1 MRRVPDAWLFE
12 PWRMPTEVQ
21 HQCGLTVGVDVPEP
35 VVDLAEATRT
45 AKAALHARRADP
57 EVKAGKKAVVDKHAS
72 RRVSGSLKR
81 KTARQEAASVT
92 TSSTQMGF
100 DF

>member
-1 MRRVPDAWLFE
+1 MASITLKWGTLKG
-12 PWRMPTEVQ
+12 WS
-21 HQCGLTVGVDVPEP
+21 VGDCP
-35 VVDLAEATRT
+35 T

-92 TSSTQMGF
+92 PPSTQMGF